1 MPTGEELR
9 AARIRE
15 ALDAAGID
23 LGDPR
28 DRTAMVRAL
37 TGDVADRKLTP
48 KMKQLQCLELR
59 AAGASF
65 DQIAEVVG
73 YASRG
78 AAHKATMTALQAMV
92 YEGVE
97 ELRAL
102 ELGRLDSMLAGG
114 LYTKALK
121 GDVTAI
127 DRVLKIMDARR
138 RLVAG
143 LEVPTPKDEAAANG
157 FAGHSPIVVELS
169 IPLPE
174 DTTPVPQHE
183 LPKAQP
189 VIDVASTVASDD
201 VSRGDR

>member
-1 MPTGEELR
+1 MANADQVR
-9 AARIRE
+9 AAKIRE

-23 LGDPR
+23 LGDPN

-37 TGDVADRKLTP
+37 SGTDVADRKVTP
-48 KMKQLQCLELR
+48 RMKQLQCLELR

-65 DQIAEVVG
+65 DRIAEVVG

-92 YEGVE
+92 SEGVD

-102 ELGRLDSMLAGG
+102 ELGRLDALLAGG

-121 GDVTAI
+121 GDVAAI

-138 RLVAG
+138 RYVAG
-143 LEVPTPKDEAAANG
+143 LEVPTPRDDAAANG
-157 FAGHSPIVVELS
+157 FAGHSPIIVELS

-174 DTTPVPQHE
+174 DITPVPQHE
-183 LPKAQP
+183 LASHTDAA
-189 VIDVASTVASDD
+189 VIDVEATEP
-201 VSRGDR
+201 SRGDR